1 MLKNVE
7 DYHYPGSLD
16 EALSLS
22 DRESRSFFIA
32 GGTALALSDSTRPV
46 ELIDISRLGLDE
58 LELDRTNDQLTIGA
72 TAKIQKVIESKSV
85 QSVLGGFLSESLEEI
100 GSYPIR
106 NAGTLGGSLVRPF
119 PWSDVIPI
127 LSVLGT
133 EISYYHEGET
143 RSRKLSKLHDS
154 DFRDT
159 LNRSIIEGVT
169 ISLPEEDNTGA
180 KFKKFSRS
188 EFDVAAL
195 NLACR
200 ITVEGENIS
209 KARLSIGARPMTAER
224 ITNVEDSLT
233 GEELTK
239 EVAEEAGIFAAES
252 ADLGGDDK
260 LSKEYREQ
268 LVKKMTE
275 EALMDIKKEVANES

>member
-1 MLKNVE
+1 MLKNVK

-16 EALSLS
+16 EALSLN

-32 GGTALALSDSTRPV
+32 GGTALALSDSSRPV
-46 ELIDISRLGLDE
+46 ELIDVSRLGLND
-58 LELDRTNDQLTIGA
+58 LELDLEKGNLKIGA
-72 TAKIQKVIESKSV
+72 TTRIQRVVESEPV
-85 QSVLGGFLSESLEEI
+85 RSVLGGFLSESLEEI

-127 LSVLGT
+127 LSVLET
-133 EISYYHEGET
+133 EVSYYHEGDEKT
-143 RSRKLSKLHDS
+143 RELSKLYES
-154 DFRDT
+154 DFRST
-159 LNRSIIEGVT
+159 LNNSIIEGVS
-169 ISLPEEDNTGA
+169 ISLPGEGNTAA
-180 KFKKFSRS
+180 KFIKFSRS

-200 ITVEGENIS
+200 LSVKGDHIS
-209 KARLSIGARPMTAER
+209 EAKLSIGARPMTGER
-224 ITNVEDSLT
+224 LPDLEDSLVGEKLT
-233 GEELTK
+233 EELAK
-239 EVAEEAGIFAAES
+239 ESGIGAAES
-252 ADLGGDDK
+252 ADLRGDEK

-275 EALMDIKKEVANES
+275 DAIIDIKEEVVNGS